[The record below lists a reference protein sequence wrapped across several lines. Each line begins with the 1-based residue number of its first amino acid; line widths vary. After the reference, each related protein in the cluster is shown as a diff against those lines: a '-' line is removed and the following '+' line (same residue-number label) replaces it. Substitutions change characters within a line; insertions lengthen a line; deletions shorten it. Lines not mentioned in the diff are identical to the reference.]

1 MVDVQRD
8 LELNVTGP
16 NAAEIMALVFPEHP
30 TLGRGNLKAGKNARG
45 VWTYF
50 EQIHCGEW
58 RPYRGCNER
67 EVATLNALDGGGQL
81 IHKPDEGPP
90 GCMLVYYQFA

>member
-1 MVDVQRD
+1 MDVQSG
-8 LELNVTGP
+8 LEREVGAMG
-16 NAAEIMALVFPEHP
+16 AADIMSLIFPQHP
-30 TLGRGNLKAGKNARG
+30 TLGRGNLKAGKDAAG

-50 EQIHCGEW
+50 EQVHCGDW

-81 IHKPDEGPP
+81 IHKLNEGPP